1 MKGKE
6 MKKKMIAVGG
16 VVAVVVAFLAG
27 WYVMFVHFGRG
38 PAFPF
43 LPTVE
48 LEVGEAEP
56 LLLADNP
63 LMATVATE
71 EEAKEI
77 ADLYGISL
85 VSVEYGVAVYQTEE
99 DPMKV
104 ITRGQENDYP
114 QLSLNLKRELHSGDA
129 EMELKLETKPEMLLN
144 EQRINYQ

>member
-1 MKGKE
+1 
-6 MKKKMIAVGG
+6 MKKRMLTMIIGAVG
-16 VVAVVVAFLAG
+16 VIVVVLVG

-48 LEVGEAEP
+48 LEVGEAEQ

-63 LMATVATE
+63 LIATVATE

-77 ADLYGISL
+77 ADLYGITL
-85 VSVEYGVAVYQTEE
+85 VSFEYGVAVYQTEE
-99 DPMKV
+99 DPTKV

-114 QLSLNLKRELHSGDA
+114 QLSLNLKRELQSGNA
-129 EMELKLETKPEMLLN
+129 EMETEMNLDTNPKILLK
-144 EQRINYQ
+144 EQKINK